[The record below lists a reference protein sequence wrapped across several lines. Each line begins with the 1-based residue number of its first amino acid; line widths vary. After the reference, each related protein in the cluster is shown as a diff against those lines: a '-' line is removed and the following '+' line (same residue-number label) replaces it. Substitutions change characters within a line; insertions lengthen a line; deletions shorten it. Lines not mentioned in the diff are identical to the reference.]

1 VIIKKY
7 GFILKKNSYNLDIF
21 FFYIFNR
28 KRFFFIFLKKT
39 HFSQRKLENEKKT
52 ENEKENCIFFFVNKQ
67 ASNILSS
74 K

>member
-1 VIIKKY
+1 MV
-7 GFILKKNSYNLDIF
+7 S
-21 FFYIFNR
+21 
-28 KRFFFIFLKKT
+28 FL
-39 HFSQRKLENEKKT
+39 RKLENEKKT

>member
-1 VIIKKY
+1 MIIKKY
-7 GFILKKNSYNLDIF
+7 GFILKKNSYNLSIF
-21 FFYIFNR
+21 LIEKDSFLF
-28 KRFFFIFLKKT
+28 FLKKT